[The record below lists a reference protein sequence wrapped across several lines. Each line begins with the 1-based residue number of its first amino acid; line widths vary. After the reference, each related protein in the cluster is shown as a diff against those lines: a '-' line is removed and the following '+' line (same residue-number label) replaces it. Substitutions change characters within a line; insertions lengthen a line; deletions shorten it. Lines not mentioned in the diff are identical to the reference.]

1 MKKILTF
8 ILALSMVV
16 SLASCGKKETTNEK
30 PENDTKIENK
40 TETDAEEKEEEKKT
54 ENKEDK
60 KNTTVSKSENKT
72 EENKTQAVTKPQTN
86 TVNNNNNA
94 NASTKPETSKH
105 STPAEKP
112 VEKPAEKPQA
122 PAQKPEEL
130 PETKPEEKPQD
141 TTKATVANTLLADFK
156 SKVSANPNIDVVTL
170 AGELVKNPVIKFKGD
185 GMEVEPGYLSGF
197 DNTEI
202 KGFKKGAMFAPMIG
216 TIPFVGYVFEL
227 EDAKD
232 TASFIS
238 TLKSSANLR
247 WNICT
252 SADEMVAGS
261 SGNKVFFV
269 MSPLSFND

>member
-60 KNTTVSKSENKT
+60 KDTTVSKSENKT

-94 NASTKPETSKH
+94 NASTKPETSKP
-105 STPAEKP
+105 STP

-122 PAQKPEEL
+122 PVQKPEEL

-170 AGELVKNPVIKFKGD
+170 AGELVKNPVIKFKGY